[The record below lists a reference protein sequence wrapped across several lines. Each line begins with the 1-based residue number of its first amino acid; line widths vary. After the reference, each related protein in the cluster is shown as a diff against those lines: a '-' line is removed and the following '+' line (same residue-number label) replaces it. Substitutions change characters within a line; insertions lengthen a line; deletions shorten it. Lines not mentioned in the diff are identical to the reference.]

1 MNNEEKLNEEN
12 LEEDLVTFEV
22 KIAIA
27 ITNEDID
34 DIMCAALEGGITDWC
49 GRAEVVGEYLAD
61 YASDQISRGGS
72 LALYDIETGEEF
84 ILTKEKFINGFKKF
98 IEDGRSDLINDGALA
113 VWNIDSSDADTIVQY
128 ALFDKAVYG

>member
-1 MNNEEKLNEEN
+1 MNNEEKFIKEN
-12 LEEDLVTFEV
+12 LEEDLVMFEV
-22 KIAIA
+22 KIEIVL
-27 ITNEDID
+27 TNEDID

-98 IEDGRSDLINDGALA
+98 IEDGRSDLISDGALA
-113 VWNIDSSDADTIVQY
+113 TWNIDSSDADTIVQY
-128 ALFDKAVYG
+128 ALFDKVVYG